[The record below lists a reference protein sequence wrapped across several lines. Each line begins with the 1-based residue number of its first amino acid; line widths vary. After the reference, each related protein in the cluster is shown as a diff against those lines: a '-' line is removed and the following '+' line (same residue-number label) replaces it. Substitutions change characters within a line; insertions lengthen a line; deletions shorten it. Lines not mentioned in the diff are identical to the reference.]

1 MLPPHLNTNIN
12 IININNEEVTNNNTN
27 NNASDNNQ
35 TQITLLQAR
44 IENLKERNAA
54 LVTRNKKLMIQ
65 NSNLILNK
73 YKKQQNNPQK
83 KMFKTIITTD
93 KKCNFYTNVSTIKL
107 FHILHDCIQP
117 LVYRRFYKNNVNTF
131 YRTKNNRTPKKSG
144 PTRKLCSQDE
154 FLLVLMKLRL
164 ALFNKDLADLFK
176 ICFATVSKIFQS
188 WIRAMAKYISSI
200 VYMPE
205 EMQIRENLPER
216 FENKR
221 NVVAIIDCSEIFI
234 ETPKNLELQSTTW
247 SEYKHHNTMKFLIS
261 VTPSSFINYVSEAY
275 TGRISD
281 KALTND
287 CNFFGFSTTVFINNG
302 R

>member
-1 MLPPHLNTNIN
+1 MLL
-12 IININNEEVTNNNTN
+12 
-27 NNASDNNQ
+27 
-35 TQITLLQAR
+35 LLQ
-44 IENLKERNAA
+44 E
-54 LVTRNKKLMIQ
+54 NKKLMIQ

-117 LVYRRFYKNNVNTF
+117 LVYRGFYKNNVNTF

-154 FLLVLMKLRL
+154 FLLVLMKLHL
-164 ALFNKDLADLFK
+164 ALFNKDLADRFK
-176 ICFATVSKIFQS
+176 ICLATVSKIFQS

-275 TGRISD
+275 IYWKD
-281 KALTND
+281 
-287 CNFFGFSTTVFINNG
+287 F
-302 R
+302 

>member
-1 MLPPHLNTNIN
+1 MT
-12 IININNEEVTNNNTN
+12 
-27 NNASDNNQ
+27 
-35 TQITLLQAR
+35 
-44 IENLKERNAA
+44 
-54 LVTRNKKLMIQ
+54 
-65 NSNLILNK
+65 
-73 YKKQQNNPQK
+73 
-83 KMFKTIITTD
+83 
-93 KKCNFYTNVSTIKL
+93 
-107 FHILHDCIQP
+107 IQP

-164 ALFNKDLADLFK
+164 ALFNKDLADRFK
-176 ICFATVSKIFQS
+176 ICFATVSKIIQS

-287 CNFFGFSTTVFINNG
+287 CNFLDLVPPYSSIMADKGFNLFAECAARRINFIVPSGKRGTSQMTPTEVKKTSSIAKLRILVEQVIRRMKTFRIIAQEVPITLLDHLSDIIMICAGLSNLKDPIM
-302 R
+302 RLQY

>member
-1 MLPPHLNTNIN
+1 
-12 IININNEEVTNNNTN
+12 
-27 NNASDNNQ
+27 
-35 TQITLLQAR
+35 
-44 IENLKERNAA
+44 
-54 LVTRNKKLMIQ
+54 
-65 NSNLILNK
+65 
-73 YKKQQNNPQK
+73 
-83 KMFKTIITTD
+83 MFKTIITTD

-117 LVYRRFYKNNVNTF
+117 VVYRRFYKNNVNTF

-144 PTRKLCSQDE
+144 PTCKLCSQDE
-154 FLLVLMKLRL
+154 FLLVLMKLCL
-164 ALFNKDLADLFK
+164 ALFNKDLADRFK

-188 WIRAMAKYISSI
+188 WIRTMAKYISSI

-234 ETPKNLELQSTTW
+234 ETPENLELQSTTW
-247 SEYKHHNTMKFLIS
+247 SEYKHHNTMTFLIS

-275 TGRISD
+275 IYWKD
-281 KALTND
+281 
-287 CNFFGFSTTVFINNG
+287 F
-302 R
+302 